1 MGMHVGQRSM
11 RRVSAERVGRLLIV
25 SHNEEPPT
33 DQEWDE
39 LLEVFAREHLD
50 RLRLVVFT
58 EGGGPTPAQQG
69 RLASALAGRPGTLQV
84 AVISDRTAI
93 RFIACTL
100 ALFIRRLRTF
110 RRAELDAALTYLQ
123 LAPVERRAVSRFLGE
138 EAPARRS
145 YAS

>member
-1 MGMHVGQRSM
+1 MLEGQRSI

-25 SHNEEPPT
+25 SHNQEPPT
-33 DQEWDE
+33 DQEWDD
-39 LLEVFAREHLD
+39 LLSVFEREHLD

-58 EGGGPTPAQQG
+58 EGGGPTPAQQS
-69 RLASALAGRPGTLQV
+69 RLASVLAGRPGTLHV
-84 AVISDRTAI
+84 AVISDSTAI

-110 RRAELDAALTYLQ
+110 RRGELDAALAYLQ
-123 LAPVERRAVSRFLGE
+123 LAPVERRAVLRFLGE
-138 EAPARRS
+138 EPTERRS